1 MSGTNARTVADT
13 PSGILTAPVTPG
25 HPWDAVRALRDGL
38 RELRHTGASPH
49 VEFLLGFGDDGRL
62 TRLGT
67 AALIVLGYEV

>member
-1 MSGTNARTVADT
+1 MSGTNARTIAEA

-38 RELRHTGASPH
+38 RELRHSGASPH

-67 AALIVLGYEV
+67 ASLMVLGYEV